1 MRILR
6 LIIACA
12 LVVPLVM
19 FVTLLNMPFYL
30 LMVLCDEQDALD
42 PIIER
47 AGVAI
52 GEKVV
57 RFSEWEYR

>member
-1 MRILR
+1 MKFIR
-6 LIIACA
+6 LALASA
-12 LVVPLVM
+12 LVFPLIM
-19 FVTLLNMPFYL
+19 LIMLLNMPFYL